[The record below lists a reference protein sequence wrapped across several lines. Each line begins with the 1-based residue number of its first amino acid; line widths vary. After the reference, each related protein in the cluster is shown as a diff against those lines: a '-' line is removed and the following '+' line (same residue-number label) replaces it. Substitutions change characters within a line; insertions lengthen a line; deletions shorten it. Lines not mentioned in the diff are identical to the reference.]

1 MNVIQTQHLCP
12 NHLVSSTLE
21 LKKPKRPAA
30 HRVLDIVPA
39 TMGSSRMVMRRFTNS
54 SRESECHLNDPDPD
68 IHWTSEFDR
77 LFPGRL
83 FMGRRDPSVLRTMK
97 VPTILV
103 GYNVNKW
110 RLLDDCY
117 TTDGETLTFPCGPSG
132 CWDAGFLPEFWE
144 RRGISRSLLWCIL
157 LL

>member
-12 NHLVSSTLE
+12 NRLVSSTLE

-39 TMGSSRMVMRRFTNS
+39 TMGSSRM
-54 SRESECHLNDPDPD
+54 DPD

-110 RLLDDCY
+110 RLSDDCY

-144 RRGISRSLLWCIL
+144 RRGISRSLLWCTPLTIY
-157 LL
+157 